1 MKHRVDKCCIPEL
14 PSGPPAAG
22 QVAFLEGLQ
31 SVTVDQFRAALD
43 RLAPPASPVAAKPA
57 ALAPARAGEGVPD
70 GLLLRD
76 ATLDD
81 IVRFLH
87 ARGIEPTF
95 RFIVPRD

>member
-1 MKHRVDKCCIPEL
+1 MA
-14 PSGPPAAG
+14 PPAAG

-31 SVTVDQFRAALD
+31 GIAADQFRAALD
-43 RLAPPASPVAAKPA
+43 RLAPPSPASVV
-57 ALAPARAGEGVPD
+57 APAPAPAPAPVRSD
-70 GLLLRD
+70 DRLLLRD

-95 RFIVPRD
+95 RFLVPRD

>member
-1 MKHRVDKCCIPEL
+1 MLLLRV
-14 PSGPPAAG
+14 
-22 QVAFLEGLQ
+22 EGLH
-31 SVTVDQFRAALD
+31 SITADQFRATLD
-43 RLAPPASPVAAKPA
+43 RLVPPALPASVKPA
-57 ALAPARAGEGVPD
+57 VLAPTRAGNSVPD

>member
-1 MKHRVDKCCIPEL
+1 V
-14 PSGPPAAG
+14 
-22 QVAFLEGLQ
+22 Q
-31 SVTVDQFRAALD
+31 
-43 RLAPPASPVAAKPA
+43 
-57 ALAPARAGEGVPD
+57 D